1 MHVSRR
7 GCGLGLAHLQEAGL
21 PLPAGEVLQLVGQQ
35 CSLQVRD
42 GRLADRL
49 AAVTAHPSHPLREG
63 ERWVGDVWKK
73 AIQHSLVTV
82 WEKNL

>member
-1 MHVSRR
+1 MAAEHLHTSIYESRR

-35 CSLQVRD
+35 CSLQVCD

-49 AAVTAHPSHPLREG
+49 AAVTAHPSHPLRG
-63 ERWVGDVWKK
+63 WKVGRGVESHP
-73 AIQHSLVTV
+73 I
-82 WEKNL
+82 